1 MMKKCIIIGGGV
13 IGLCSA
19 YYLQKEGHHVTVLD
33 QSGMD
38 SGASYVNAGYISP
51 SHIVPLSAPG
61 VVRQGIK
68 WMLDPSSPFYV
79 KPRMDPDFLRWAW
92 AFNKSCTEQH
102 VKKAIPV
109 IRDIAVFSHDLY
121 EDIKAEPG
129 FDFHFEK
136 KGLLMLCKTEKM
148 LEEEIEIANLAR
160 KVDLEVEVLNKEDL
174 KVLEPETEIDAIG
187 ATIYK
192 CDSHTTPHE
201 FMNNMKTY
209 LLSKGV
215 KIHSH
220 EEVVDLKIKEGV
232 IKRVTT
238 TKALYEGD
246 EFILSAGSWTG
257 LVAKKLGMK
266 LLLQAGKG
274 YRINVER
281 ETKISYP
288 AILAEAKVAVTP
300 MNGFT
305 RIAGTMEINSI
316 NNEINPVRVKAIAKA
331 AHDFYPEVTIGVNEL
346 KTASSGLRPLS
357 PDGLP
362 YIGRTQNCSNLTIAT
377 GHAMMGWTMATGTG
391 KLVSEIVSDRKASL
405 DLRPFSPDRTF

>member
-1 MMKKCIIIGGGV
+1 MKKCIIIGGGV

-160 KVDLEVEVLNKEDL
+160 KVDLEVKVLNKEEL

-257 LVAKKLGMK
+257 LVAKKLGIK

>member
-1 MMKKCIIIGGGV
+1 MKKCIIIGGGV

-160 KVDLEVEVLNKEDL
+160 KVDLEVKVLNKEDL